1 MSSPTLSYR
10 TQSENSSGLC
20 IGHNREGSTPVSLD
34 DATLRAHTL
43 VIGKNSSS
51 FGPAALVTRLVA
63 QQVARGGGFL
73 VLDSMID
80 RELRDQLA
88 RLMADSGRTDAFR
101 IIDVDVPNASHTY
114 NPLPYANASLA
125 ATRLLLSLETFPDWS
140 ACKDAKTPDW
150 LPDAVAN
157 LIEMVP
163 VSAPNPLSALVELL
177 EAGRRAPASALR
189 AAPKIE
195 PERVA
200 QEFQR
205 ISKLLL
211 RFIQGKFGE
220 VLDCSRPEVDLTDVL
235 AYRQGLYVPLP
246 SMGKDATAIALGK
259 MFLSDLSKAV
269 AASGRGRSL
278 SSSGFLNS
286 LRNGGFTYPEGEPP
300 FLVLINDFN
309 LYFTEGVEELFHHA
323 QAANVALVLF
333 ESSLS
338 KQETSNLSAWNW
350 VHFYTHNIL
359 FTQPYASDSCIT
371 RHSEVPPEELKA
383 LKREQAVLQTRQGVQ
398 RLTLCDTPVLGEVPV
413 FQKAASVR

>member
-1 MSSPTLSYR
+1 MISPTFPSR

-20 IGHNREGSTPVSLD
+20 VGYSREGSTPVNLD

-51 FGPAALVTRLVA
+51 FGPSALVTRLVA
-63 QQVARGGGFL
+63 QQVARGGGFV
-73 VLDSMID
+73 VLD
-80 RELRDQLA
+80 
-88 RLMADSGRTDAFR
+88 
-101 IIDVDVPNASHTY
+101 VPEASHTY
-114 NPLPYANASLA
+114 NPLLCANASVV
-125 ATRLLLSLETFPDWS
+125 ATRLLSALETFPGSS
-140 ACKDAKTPDW
+140 ASNGERTLDW
-150 LPDAVAN
+150 LPDAIAN
-157 LIEMVP
+157 LIELVP
-163 VSAPNPLSALVELL
+163 VSAPHPLSALVELL
-177 EAGRRAPASALR
+177 EAGKLARPSSHR
-189 AAPKIE
+189 AAPDIE
-195 PERVA
+195 PELVA
-200 QEFQR
+200 QEFRR
-205 ISKLLL
+205 IAKLLSHFTE
-211 RFIQGKFGE
+211 RKYGE
-220 VLDCSRPEVDLTDVL
+220 VLDCSRPEVDLADVL
-235 AYRQGLYVPLP
+235 AHRHGLYVPLP

-269 AASGRGRSL
+269 AARGRGRSL

-286 LRNGGFTYPEGEPP
+286 LRNGGFTHPEGEPP
-300 FLVLINDFN
+300 FLVLINDIN